1 MSQFHKVAFP
11 AQIKLIS
18 VKSLIS
24 GDKEGEIRLRFL
36 PTDEVMDALQRLHQA
51 DEGVAVGIAE
61 LIEQT
66 IKNNAIHKRKER
78 KSERTQ
84 TGGEV

>member
-1 MSQFHKVAFP
+1 MKTAFP
-11 AQIKLIS
+11 ALIKSIS
-18 VKSLIS
+18 VKSLCS

-36 PTDEVMDALQRLHQA
+36 PTDEVMDALQRLHRA
-51 DEGVAVGIAE
+51 DEEVMVGIVE
-61 LIEQT
+61 IVEQT

-78 KSERTQ
+78 KSEGTQ